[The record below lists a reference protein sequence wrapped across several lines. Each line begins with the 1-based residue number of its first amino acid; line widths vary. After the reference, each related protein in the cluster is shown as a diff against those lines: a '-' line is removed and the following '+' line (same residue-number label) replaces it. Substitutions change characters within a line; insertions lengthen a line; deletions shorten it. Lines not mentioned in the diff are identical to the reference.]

1 MALFKC
7 EVIQSL
13 SQSTY
18 IMNSFIKK
26 IDTGYR
32 LFAKCASWLQ
42 PMVLLVVRLYWGW
55 QFFQAGWGKFKD
67 LTKPTEYFSSL
78 GIPFPMLNATI
89 VATTECVG
97 GLLLLVGLASRLA
110 SIPLTITM
118 IVAYA
123 TAEREALQS
132 IFSDTDKFLES
143 APFLFLFATVL
154 VLAFGPG
161 VFSLDYLIKQIMERK
176 RAG

>member
-1 MALFKC
+1 
-7 EVIQSL
+7 
-13 SQSTY
+13 
-18 IMNSFIKK
+18 MNSVIKK

-32 LFAKCASWLQ
+32 VFAKCASCLQ
-42 PMVLLVVRLYWGW
+42 PVVLLIVRLYWGW
-55 QFFQAGWGKFKD
+55 QFFLSGWGKFKD
-67 LTKPTEYFSSL
+67 LTKPAEYFGTEL

-97 GLLLLVGLASRLA
+97 GLLLLAGLASRLA
-110 SIPLTITM
+110 CLPLTITM

-132 IFSDTDKFLES
+132 IFSDPDKFLQ
-143 APFLFLFATVL
+143 ATPFQFLFVTVL

-161 VFSLDYLIKQIMERK
+161 MFSLDYLIKRFVDRK
-176 RAG
+176 ASGTRNA